1 MHVHVHVH
9 AEPGKSSLQDKV
21 DPKPIAS
28 VCFAA

>member
-1 MHVHVHVH
+1 MHVHVH